1 MVDEWIFIV
10 FAIIIVAGGLSRS
23 AGDDQEASGSFEKLN
38 RYSNVQEQKNTY
50 LAARFAAVLSFSDK
64 LGLKEQGAPKQL
76 SGPIQAKTSYANL
89 P

>member
-1 MVDEWIFIV
+1 MLSIDYINSIIKQIV
-10 FAIIIVAGGLSRS
+10 I
-23 AGDDQEASGSFEKLN
+23 
-38 RYSNVQEQKNTY
+38 YSYTY

-76 SGPIQAKTSYANL
+76 SGPIQAKTTYASL